1 MNRRFSKKPL
11 AYIPIELLDLD
22 KENPRLL
29 RTNSP
34 YTELDLLH
42 TLYEQ
47 FNLDELAYSIVENG
61 YFDEEP
67 IVVMPTSPIEFPE
80 DKQGQIDLFQSL
92 IKTKQHFVVLEGNR
106 RIATIKI
113 LLDTSIRG
121 KLKVSASFPIIS
133 DDDVRNDLMEI
144 PAILYPNRD
153 DIAPYLGVRHIVG
166 LTKWEAFQKAVY
178 ISKRLDVEHKKG
190 GTIEDSIA
198 GLQKTIGDRS
208 DVIKKQY
215 VCYKTFQYAEDAG
228 FPAEGVRDRFSLITV
243 ALNSPSIRAF
253 IGIPAYKDVDFNNE
267 IIPMDKR
274 ENLVKLFQWIY
285 GDKQQGIAPILTD
298 SRNITKQL
306 APVLASTEATN
317 YLLNGYSLSE
327 AFERTDGELALIK
340 KKLQSIIRDLKNLT
354 GIVVEYNSDSEV
366 KSLIEDAFSFI
377 KKLNNIISK
386 E

>member
-113 LLDTSIRG
+113 LLDASIRG

-190 GTIEDSIA
+190 GTIEIA
-198 GLQKTIGDRS
+198 
-208 DVIKKQY
+208 
-215 VCYKTFQYAEDAG
+215 
-228 FPAEGVRDRFSLITV
+228 
-243 ALNSPSIRAF
+243 
-253 IGIPAYKDVDFNNE
+253 
-267 IIPMDKR
+267 
-274 ENLVKLFQWIY
+274 
-285 GDKQQGIAPILTD
+285 
-298 SRNITKQL
+298 
-306 APVLASTEATN
+306 
-317 YLLNGYSLSE
+317 
-327 AFERTDGELALIK
+327 
-340 KKLQSIIRDLKNLT
+340 
-354 GIVVEYNSDSEV
+354 
-366 KSLIEDAFSFI
+366 
-377 KKLNNIISK
+377 
-386 E
+386 